1 MGYLPVKILEKY
13 GTLQKFPK
21 KKIRGESLDE
31 FIEKNKQFLGEFVLN
46 FWKLC
51 L

>member
-21 KKIRGESLDE
+21 KKNTWGIIGR
-31 FIEKNKQFLGEFVLN
+31 IY
-46 FWKLC
+46 
-51 L
+51 